1 MTLEQLRIFV
11 AVAEFEHVTRAARHL
26 NLTQSATSAAVAALE
41 TRYAT
46 KLFDRV
52 GRRIALTESG
62 RLFLVEAR
70 AVLARATAAETVL
83 ADLAGLARGSLRI
96 FSSQTVGNYWLPALI
111 NQFRAAHPGIT
122 LRLSLGNTEGV
133 AAAVLDGAAEL
144 GFIEGGIDDPALVS
158 QPIAVDHL
166 VLVAP
171 RSHPWTRTAPV
182 SAADFSDARWV
193 CRERGSGTRT
203 AHEAA
208 LLALGLGSEA
218 LSGALE
224 LPSNEAICAAV
235 EAGAGV
241 TVLSSLV
248 VRRASQAGSLSA
260 IDINLPTR
268 RFFLLRHR
276 ERYLTQASAAFQ
288 KLVTTVADSDPRN
301 SAPAVQGAIFKL
313 SV

>member
-11 AVAEFEHVTRAARHL
+11 AVAELEHVTRAARHL
-26 NLTQSATSAAVAALE
+26 NLTQSATSSAVAALE

-83 ADLAGLARGSLRI
+83 TDLAGLARGSLII

-111 NQFRAAHPGIT
+111 NQFRATHPGIT

-144 GFIEGGIDDPALVS
+144 GFIEGGIDDPVLVS
-158 QPIAVDHL
+158 QPVAVDHL
-166 VLVAP
+166 VLVASH
-171 RSHPWTRTAPV
+171 RHPWARMAPI
-182 SAADFSDARWV
+182 STADFSDVQWV

-203 AHEAA
+203 AHEAG

-218 LSGALE
+218 LSDALE

-241 TVLSSLV
+241 TILSSLV
-248 VRRASQAGSLSA
+248 VRRASQAGSLIA
-260 IDINLPTR
+260 IDVDLPAR
-268 RFFLLRHR
+268 HFFLLRHK

-288 KLVTTVADSDPRN
+288 KLVTEASDSEFR
-301 SAPAVQGAIFKL
+301 S
-313 SV
+313 S